1 MRIALIIDDYLPES
15 QKSGAR
21 LMHDLA
27 CYLVGKGHNV
37 SVITPTS
44 SLKQRYTKECLD
56 SVTIY
61 RFRSGPIKNI
71 NKIVRTVNET
81 LLSLRAIRNL
91 KAVLWD
97 SPHDL
102 VVYYSPSIFWGGF
115 VLYLK
120 WIWKCR
126 SYLILRDIFPQWAI
140 DSGLV
145 SKYSPICWYFKCFES
160 ISYCVADRIGVQT
173 PGNMEY
179 FQKYSTKFRGRL
191 EVLYNWAKERDKE
204 YQFGV
209 WREKLGLQEKVVFFF
224 GGNLGHAQ
232 DMMNIVRLAAN
243 LKDRSEAHFLLVGKG
258 DEVPLVENEIKVQG
272 LTNVTFHPS
281 VPAETY
287 FQMLSETD
295 IGLFSLHRAHNT
307 QNVPGKLLGY
317 MNYELPILGSI
328 NPGNDVQTIIQGY
341 EAGLVTV
348 NGDDKGFLRNALL
361 LLNDEPYRKK
371 LGRNG
376 KKLLKNV
383 FSVEKVG
390 EQLVNSVDM

>member
-15 QKSGAR
+15 QKSGAQ

-27 CYLVGKGHNV
+27 CYLVGKGYNV
-37 SVITPTS
+37 SVITPMS
-44 SLKQRYTKECLD
+44 SIKQRYTKERLD
-56 SVTIY
+56 SITIY

-71 NKIVRTVNET
+71 NKIVRAVNEA

-91 KAVLWD
+91 KTVLRD

-102 VVYYSPSIFWGGF
+102 VIYYSPSIFWGGF

-140 DSGLV
+140 DGGLV
-145 SKYSPICWYFKCFES
+145 SRWSPICWYFKLFEY
-160 ISYCVADRIGVQT
+160 ISYRVANRIGVQT

-179 FQKYSTKFRGRL
+179 FQKYSTKVRSRL
-191 EVLYNWAKERDKE
+191 EVLYNWAREKKKD
-204 YQFGV
+204 YQPGV
-209 WREKLGLQEKVVFFF
+209 WREQLNLQGKVIFFF

-232 DMMNIVRLAAN
+232 DMMNIIRLAAN
-243 LKDRSEAHFLLVGKG
+243 LNDRSEAHFLLVGKG
-258 DEVPLVENEIKVQG
+258 DEVPLIENEIKAQC

-295 IGLFSLHRAHNT
+295 IGLFSLHREHNT

-317 MNYELPILGSI
+317 MDYELPILGSI
-328 NPGNDVQTIIQGY
+328 NPGNDVQVIIQGH

-348 NGDDKGFLRNALL
+348 NGDDKGFAKNALRL
-361 LLNDEPYRKK
+361 LEDVQYRKR
-371 LGRNG
+371 LGKNG
-376 KKLLKNV
+376 KRLLKEI
-383 FSVEKVG
+383 FSVEQAAK
-390 EQLVNSVDM
+390 QIINI

>member
-15 QKSGAR
+15 QKSGAQ

-37 SVITPTS
+37 SVITPMS

-61 RFRSGPIKNI
+61 RFQSGQIKNI
-71 NKIVRTVNET
+71 TKIVRAVNET

-91 KAVLWD
+91 KTVLRD

-140 DSGLV
+140 DGGLV
-145 SKYSPICWYFKCFES
+145 SRWSPICWYFKLFEY
-160 ISYCVADRIGVQT
+160 ISYRVADRIGVQT

-179 FQKYSTKFRGRL
+179 FQKYSTKVRSRL
-191 EVLYNWAKERDKE
+191 EVLYNWARERKKD
-204 YQFGV
+204 YQPGV
-209 WREKLGLQEKVVFFF
+209 WREQLNLQGKVIFFF

-232 DMMNIVRLAAN
+232 DMMNIIRLAAN
-243 LKDRSEAHFLLVGKG
+243 LNDRSEAHFLLVGKG
-258 DEVPLVENEIKVQG
+258 DEVPLIENEIKAQG
-272 LTNVTFHPS
+272 LANVTFHPS

-295 IGLFSLHRAHNT
+295 IGLFSLHREHNT

-317 MNYELPILGSI
+317 MDYELPILGSI
-328 NPGNDVQTIIQGY
+328 NPGNDVQISIKKH

-348 NGDDKGFLRNALL
+348 NGDDKGFAKNALRL
-361 LLNDEPYRKK
+361 LEDVQYRKR
-371 LGRNG
+371 LGKNG
-376 KKLLKNV
+376 KRLLQEI
-383 FSVEKVG
+383 FSVEQAAK
-390 EQLVNSVDM
+390 QIINI